1 MYLCVIMINKN
12 EQYGKAK
19 SISSPGYSEENEI
32 RCLLDEASHVARGV
46 LESIQA
52 IAGTTIVKGVQIANL
67 ERFARD
73 RGYWIE
79 DISMIGIFSDR
90 GSENEVYLSAQSNAT
105 VYKLNDF
112 RYSDDNLSQ
121 FFERIKTHN
130 LYFPDCSYKLVGFAQ
145 NQAGKTCAVLSQPFI
160 AAIRE
165 ATDSEIEA
173 ELNKM
178 GFKSELNGEYFSNGS
193 YDIFDALPNNVLV
206 GNDEHL
212 YFIDTIIYKS
222 QDNGFEKYKSL
233 SPRYN
238 IHP

>member
-1 MYLCVIMINKN
+1 MYNKN
-12 EQYGKAK
+12 KQYGKTE
-19 SISSPGYSEENEI
+19 SISSPSHSEENEI
-32 RCLLDEASHVARGV
+32 HCLLEEASNVARGV

-52 IAGTTIVKGVQIANL
+52 IAGTTVVKGVQIANL

-79 DISMIGIFSDR
+79 DINTIGIFSDR
-90 GSENEVYLSAQSNAT
+90 GSENEVYLSIENSTT

-121 FFERIKTHN
+121 FFERIRIHN
-130 LYFPDCSYKLVGFAQ
+130 IYFPDCSYKLIGFAY
-145 NQAGKTCAVLSQPFI
+145 NKAEKVCAVLSQPFI
-160 AAIRE
+160 VAMRE
-165 ATDSEIEA
+165 ATEPEIEE
-173 ELNKM
+173 ELNRM
-178 GFKSELNGEYFSNGS
+178 GFSSELDGDFFSNGN

-206 GNDEHL
+206 GNDGHL

-238 IHP
+238 Q